1 MLTRRTAMAALVSAT
16 IALSWL
22 SVPALAQAQKLKV
35 VASFSILA
43 DLTSQVGGDRIEVSA
58 LVGPDGDAHV
68 FSPKPADAKMVADA
82 RVVVMNGLGFE
93 GWMNRL
99 VRSSGS
105 KAALVTASTGV
116 KPLRNEEHVHGHGRG
131 HDHAGH
137 SHGEF
142 DPHAWQDVANAK
154 IYVRNIRDGLTKA
167 DPGGKEVYEANAKAY
182 LARLDALDAEV
193 KATVGSIPQERRKV
207 ITTHDAFG
215 YFARA
220 YGLEFL
226 SPQGVSTDAEA
237 SAADVARIVRQ
248 IKAERIPAVFLENVS
263 DPRLIERIS
272 KESGARIGGRLYS
285 DALSGPQGSAGTYID
300 MIRSN
305 VTEIA
310 KALVS

>member
-1 MLTRRTAMAALVSAT
+1 MLTRRTAMAALFPAT

-22 SVPALAQAQKLKV
+22 SAPALAQAPKLKV

-68 FSPKPADAKMVADA
+68 FSPKPADAKKVADA
-82 RVVVMNGLGFE
+82 RVVVVNGLGFE

-99 VRSSGS
+99 LRSSGS

-116 KPLRNEEHVHGHGRG
+116 RPLRSEEHG

-142 DPHAWQDVANAK
+142 DPHAWQDVTNVK
-154 IYVRNIRDGLTKA
+154 VYVTNIRDGLVKA
-167 DPGGKEVYEANAKAY
+167 DPAGKETYEANAKAY
-182 LARLDALDAEV
+182 LAELDALDAEV
-193 KATVGSIPQERRKV
+193 KAAVGSIPQERRKV

-215 YFARA
+215 YFSKA

-248 IKAERIPAVFLENVS
+248 IMTERIPAVFLENIS

-285 DALSGPQGSAGTYID
+285 DALSKPNGPAGTYID

-305 VTEIA
+305 VMEIT